1 MQIHA
6 CYICGISIFLSL
18 IKKTRKNKRSVEMT
32 LRIIVN
38 LDIKNIWFFFFGIIK
53 DFTVFEENC
62 ITGI

>member
-1 MQIHA
+1 
-6 CYICGISIFLSL
+6 
-18 IKKTRKNKRSVEMT
+18 MT

-38 LDIKNIWFFFFGIIK
+38 LDIKNIWVFFFGIIK

>member
-1 MQIHA
+1 
-6 CYICGISIFLSL
+6 
-18 IKKTRKNKRSVEMT
+18 MT

-53 DFTVFEENC
+53 DFTVFEEKC